1 LQESWVTLLE
11 IAVGFAAGVIGG
23 IAFGIMLGFMPR
35 LRRILMPYLQAIYG
49 IPRPAMAPIFVLWFG
64 IGIVSKMM
72 LIFSLVYFIL
82 VVYVLA
88 GFRQINQNL
97 VRLAGTVGASRL
109 QVLVKII
116 IPSVLPSIFAGM
128 KLGIGLAIV
137 GAVVGEFISSDK
149 GLGNYILRSSH
160 SGDTVGIYVGLCG
173 LGIIS
178 LFLVWI
184 MEVFDRR
191 LFGWQREFKL

>member
-1 LQESWVTLLE
+1 
-11 IAVGFAAGVIGG
+11 
-23 IAFGIMLGFMPR
+23 
-35 LRRILMPYLQAIYG
+35 
-49 IPRPAMAPIFVLWFG
+49 MAPIFVLWFG

-88 GFRQINQNL
+88 GFSQINQNL

-160 SGDTVGIYVGLCG
+160 SGDTVGIYVGLLG
-173 LGIIS
+173 LGVIS

-184 MEVFDRR
+184 MEAFDRR